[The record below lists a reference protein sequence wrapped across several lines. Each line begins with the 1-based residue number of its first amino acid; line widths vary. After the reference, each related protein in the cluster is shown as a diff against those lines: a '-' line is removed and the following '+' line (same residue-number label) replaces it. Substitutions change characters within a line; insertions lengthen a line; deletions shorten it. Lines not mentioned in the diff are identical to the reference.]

1 MTEFYQFAMNNLMLT
16 SAWIVVAI
24 VLLSVQIKHMAQ
36 GPRAVTSQIL
46 TNLVNREE
54 AVVIDIR
61 GQAEFSKGHI
71 QGAINVPLTKIKENT
86 KDLEKY
92 KARPIIMVCTN
103 GIQVA
108 GACDVLRKAGFER
121 VHKLTGGMTSWIGDN
136 LPVVK

>member
-1 MTEFYQFAMNNLMLT
+1 MTDFYQFALNNLMLS

-24 VLLSVQIKHMAQ
+24 VLLSVQIKHTAQ
-36 GPRAVTSQIL
+36 GAKAVTSQIL
-46 TNLVNREE
+46 TNLVNRDEG
-54 AVVIDIR
+54 VVIDIR
-61 GQAEFSKGHI
+61 ALADFNKGHI
-71 QGAINVPLTKIKENT
+71 QGSLNIPLSKIKENT

-108 GACDVLRKAGFER
+108 GACDALRKAGFEQ
-121 VHKLTGGMTSWIGDN
+121 VYKLTGGMTSWVGDN